1 MKLIGINELLQIKV
15 GEIGKIIFAILVII
29 TVQVIYWVYANP
41 MPIVLESHFFAS
53 NIATSGTNV
62 DISRDIYSFLKT
74 PIYYF
79 LSDIYSKPYLFVLAS
94 FVVNIAFPIALF
106 YFVYQLVSLV
116 VPSVMAAMM
125 LSPLSI
131 GILNKVP
138 YLNLESISVRTLYGF
153 GDFILSVRVI
163 NGFVSIFIL
172 YAFVSK
178 KYYLFYFLLILS
190 FFIHPNSAVLMCIV
204 LLIVS
209 TILALYRIIKPN
221 VIIGIFISGV
231 IGVIPTLYSLYI
243 FPSVDN
249 LITNAE
255 WYLNMIN
262 DEADDFS
269 ILYQIAYK
277 IESIISYL
285 MLLIATYI
293 GYSRIKNKHEMIST
307 LWLLTVTPLLL
318 FIFLLILEYLSVY
331 YNNMTL
337 IQPIISLQ
345 PGHKLLSYSFIPM
358 IAIWGWIFSGVA
370 LFRNNNSF
378 ILKSALGILV
388 LFFIALIIPLKD
400 NIHDEYNYA
409 HRVFDYDSSDGYLVY
424 LDSRNQIKES
434 GNPSVPTI
442 YDISKDEIT
451 HYENQI
457 DIFNIKKLDEN
468 QPSLVPDVE
477 YNEHYNKFRVLKGLV
492 LAIKKNVDLQSGII
506 MPPYMQKLRDLL
518 VEYDLFFQ
526 EKHDG
531 NLMMGS
537 RKFATI
543 LLDRMRTLLGMTYN
557 HIPGKTTGLSYTLI
571 RQKYLSIDEEML
583 IGLKKKYPNYNV
595 FVTESAHN
603 LDLNILYKDEF
614 YTIYSF

>member
-1 MKLIGINELLQIKV
+1 LSQIKAGEV
-15 GEIGKIIFAILVII
+15 GNIITAILVIVM
-29 TVQVIYWVYANP
+29 VQVIYWIYANP

-53 NIATSGTNV
+53 NIETSGANV
-62 DISRDIYSFLKT
+62 DISRDIYGFLKT

-94 FVVNIAFPIALF
+94 FVINIAFPVALF
-106 YFVYQLVSLV
+106 YFVYRLLKLV

-131 GILNKVP
+131 GVFNKVP

-163 NGFVSIFIL
+163 NGFISIFIL

-178 KYYLFYFLLILS
+178 KYYLFYLLLLLS

-204 LLIVS
+204 LLVVS
-209 TILALYRIIKPN
+209 TILALYRVIKPN

-231 IGVIPTLYSLYI
+231 IGVMPTLHSLYI
-243 FPSVDN
+243 FPAVDN

-285 MLLIATYI
+285 LLLVATYI
-293 GYSRIKNKHEMIST
+293 GYSRIKNKHEMIPT
-307 LWLLTVTPLLL
+307 LWLLTVTPLFL
-318 FIFLLILEYLSVY
+318 FIFLLILEYSSVY

-337 IQPIISLQ
+337 IQPVISLQ

-370 LFRNNNSF
+370 LFRNNNGF
-378 ILKSALGILV
+378 ILKSVLGILV
-388 LFFIALIIPLKD
+388 LFFIALIIPLKG
-400 NIHDEYNYA
+400 NIDDQYNYA
-409 HRVFDYDSSDGYLVY
+409 HRVFDYDSSGGYLAY
-424 LDSRNQIKES
+424 LDNRNQIKES
-434 GNPSVPTI
+434 GNPSVPAI
-442 YDISKDEIT
+442 YDISKGEIV
-451 HYENQI
+451 HYEDQI
-457 DIFNIKKLDEN
+457 DIFNIKKLDES
-468 QPSLVPDVE
+468 QPPLVPDVR
-477 YNEHYNKFRVLKGLV
+477 YNEHYNKFRALKELV

-537 RKFATI
+537 REFATI
-543 LLDRMRTLLGMTYN
+543 LLDRMRTLLGVTYG
-557 HIPGKTTGLSYTLI
+557 HIPGKSTGLSYTLI
-571 RQKYLSIDEEML
+571 RQKYLSIDKEML
-583 IGLKKKYPNYNV
+583 ADLKKKYPSYNV
-595 FVTESAHN
+595 FVTESSHN
-603 LDLNILYKDEF
+603 LDLKILYKDEF
-614 YTIYSF
+614 YKIYSF